1 MKTETAIKKYLNS
14 ISEKVTQAKSNN
26 SNHYLIKVSKKSIHI
41 RFSDH
46 VSPNPA
52 SLKNCINIIKSENE
66 DKYLIYS
73 SGGFPTVIIDSKEV
87 IPYLKFYI
95 KIYPEISKKFNK
107 LLEVNK
113 QLGEDIKEKDKQI
126 SQLKSAYAKKQS
138 EADKLRMKTKE
149 ALKIFE
155 GIN

>member
-14 ISEKVTQAKSNN
+14 ISAKVTQAKSNN
-26 SNHYLIKVSKKSIHI
+26 SNHYLIKEGNKKSIHI

-87 IPYLKFYI
+87 IPYLNFYI
-95 KIYPEISKKFNK
+95 KTYPEISKTFKK

-113 QLGEDIKEKDKQI
+113 RLGEKDKQI

-155 GIN
+155 EIN